1 MVILSLLVM
10 AYAQRGFMELLLLAD
25 EPSAAGM
32 VASWYF
38 DEWCRDSGH
47 YTQDQVLAKVMAA
60 THVDR
65 APLIVLARQAGEW
78 VGAAEL
84 KIREM
89 AIFPEYEYWLG
100 GVYVVEKARGQGVA
114 SLLIT
119 EILSRA
125 RGAGIRKL
133 YLQTENLTG
142 GVYCR
147 HGFKAVEHVNY
158 KGVHVLV
165 MVADT
170 GIPSS
175 PVLNSVDTWTAEQP
189 PEPPGN

>member
-1 MVILSLLVM
+1 
-10 AYAQRGFMELLLLAD
+10 MELLLLAD
-25 EPSAAGM
+25 APSAAGV

-38 DEWCRDSGH
+38 DEWCRDSGRF
-47 YTQDQVLAKVMAA
+47 TQGQVLAKVMAA
-60 THVDR
+60 TQVDR
-65 APLIVLARQAGEW
+65 APLMVLARQAGEW

-114 SLLIT
+114 SLLVT

-125 RGAGIRKL
+125 RRAGISKL

-147 HGFKAVEHVNY
+147 HGFKAVEEVND

-170 GIPSS
+170 GI
-175 PVLNSVDTWTAEQP
+175 
-189 PEPPGN
+189 

>member
-1 MVILSLLVM
+1 
-10 AYAQRGFMELLLLAD
+10 MELLLLAD
-25 EPSAAGM
+25 APSAAGV

-38 DEWCRDSGH
+38 DEWCRDTGRC
-47 YTQDQVLAKVMAA
+47 TQEQVLAKVTAA
-60 THVDR
+60 TQVDR
-65 APLIVLARQAGEW
+65 APLMVLARQAGEW

-89 AIFPEYEYWLG
+89 AMFPEYEHWLG

-114 SLLIT
+114 SLLVT

-125 RGAGIRKL
+125 RRAGISKL

-147 HGFKAVEHVNY
+147 HGFKALEEVHY
-158 KGVHVLV
+158 KGLHVLV

-170 GIPSS
+170 GVPSS
-175 PVLNSVDTWTAEQP
+175 SEKVVQ
-189 PEPPGN
+189 

>member
-1 MVILSLLVM
+1 
-10 AYAQRGFMELLLLAD
+10 MELLLLAD
-25 EPSAAGM
+25 APSAAGV

-38 DEWCRDSGH
+38 DEWCRDTGRC
-47 YTQDQVLAKVMAA
+47 TQEQVLAKVTAA
-60 THVDR
+60 TQVDR
-65 APLIVLARQAGEW
+65 APLMVLARLAGEW

-89 AIFPEYEYWLG
+89 AMFPEYEHWLG

-114 SLLIT
+114 SLLVT

-125 RGAGIRKL
+125 RRAGISKL

-147 HGFKAVEHVNY
+147 HGFKALEEVHY
-158 KGVHVLV
+158 KGLHVLV
-165 MVADT
+165 MAADT

-175 PVLNSVDTWTAEQP
+175 SEKVVQ
-189 PEPPGN
+189 